1 VLSEKDLANRLIT
14 RLFFKGGLMKFL
26 FNHKMKSG
34 FEHQLMITIFIG
46 MVLMAVSPDVSA
58 QSFAEACDK
67 VTGFFAR
74 FETILRVASISIV
87 TIAVVFAGYQIAF
100 AHKRLSDVA
109 PVLIGGL
116 LIGGAATIAGWFVG
130 DLEADRAANN
140 TNYVAD
146 CG

>member
-1 VLSEKDLANRLIT
+1 MTSKYLTRPGSEFKVLILIT
-14 RLFFKGGLMKFL
+14 IAILMVAYTPDL
-26 FNHKMKSG
+26 WAAS
-34 FEHQLMITIFIG
+34 FE
-46 MVLMAVSPDVSA
+46 
-58 QSFAEACDK
+58 EACDK

-130 DLEADRAANN
+130 DLQDGRAGGD
-140 TNYVAD
+140 NYIAD
-146 CG
+146 CSSGGSDSDDAGT